1 MSFPGLTL
9 GESDTAVWKLKCL
22 WKELL
27 IFDQLESPCYWLW
40 LHKCTT
46 LITAFNKLS
55 FLPSHILCI
64 VVQLI
69 FSFLLCS
76 PSLPAWLFMEKR
88 GLRSLQRIQCPNG
101 SCHAHSAHGSVFH
114 SFVHSRELSFSCP
127 AKIPA
132 SAAAQELVVSRGT
145 RIGLWGTT
153 PHSHRRSL
161 LQGTAEQ
168 PLKSLCSQRMYQL
181 LCAIAACRGL
191 SPSLPWGHSE
201 MWQLK

>member
-1 MSFPGLTL
+1 MIGVIFSIKKTYTGVAVCCHVAVLFLPVNSLELVSIPGLIQ
-9 GESDTAVWKLKCL
+9 GESDIALWKLKCL

-76 PSLPAWLFMEKR
+76 TLPPPPLFMENGVWGHCR
-88 GLRSLQRIQCPNG
+88 GFSVQRDP
-101 SCHAHSAHGSVFH
+101 AVRSAHGSALRSLVQ
-114 SFVHSRELSFSCP
+114 SRELSFSYP
-127 AKIPA
+127 AKVPA
-132 SAAAQELVVSRGT
+132 PAAAQEVVVSSGGT
-145 RIGLWGTT
+145 GLWGTT
-153 PHSHRRSL
+153 L
-161 LQGTAEQ
+161 IQMFTAAWCRWTT
-168 PLKSLCSQRMYQL
+168 LRKSL
-181 LCAIAACRGL
+181 
-191 SPSLPWGHSE
+191 
-201 MWQLK
+201 

>member
-1 MSFPGLTL
+1 MNGVIFSIKKTYAVVAVCCHTTVLFLPVNSLELVSIPGLIQ
-9 GESDTAVWKLKCL
+9 GESDIVLWKLKCL

-76 PSLPAWLFMEKR
+76 PSLPPCLFMGKGVWGHCR
-88 GLRSLQRIQCPNG
+88 GFSVRRDPAVRALPMALP
-101 SCHAHSAHGSVFH
+101 SAHLYSLE
-114 SFVHSRELSFSCP
+114 S
-127 AKIPA
+127 
-132 SAAAQELVVSRGT
+132 
-145 RIGLWGTT
+145 
-153 PHSHRRSL
+153 SL
-161 LQGTAEQ
+161 LQLPCKDPHTGCCPGPGDQRAGNRAVRHHIHTDIHCSTK
-168 PLKSLCSQRMYQL
+168 PLNN
-181 LCAIAACRGL
+181 
-191 SPSLPWGHSE
+191 P
-201 MWQLK
+201 